1 MIPEAL
7 FSFSYQNGDFTMA
20 CCVDRCSTK
29 KLRNSGGVAHIDDF
43 VRSGL
48 PPCITLGTVTVTIG
62 ERLPAEIAGK
72 EGGRRWL
79 NPTMS

>member
-7 FSFSYQNGDFTMA
+7 FFIPKNGDSPNGLL
-20 CCVDRCSTK
+20 CRCATK
-29 KLRNSGGVAHIDDF
+29 KLRNSGGVAHIADF
-43 VRSGL
+43 VRSGM
-48 PPCITLGTVTVTIG
+48 PPCITLRTVTVTSG
-62 ERLPAEIAGK
+62 ERLPVEIAGK

>member
-7 FSFSYQNGDFTMA
+7 FSYQKRRFYNGLLR
-20 CCVDRCSTK
+20 RCATK

-48 PPCITLGTVTVTIG
+48 PPCITLGTVTVTSG

-79 NPTMS
+79 SPTMS